1 MLSVGLGL
9 SLSQILEQFRSTRL
23 TLSVPAAIF
32 VVVPMLA
39 YLTTRVIPLDPPH
52 AVGILLLGTGAGAPF
67 LPKLAEFARGKDMLP
82 RTAMPD
88 KFFSG

>member
-9 SLSQILEQFRSTRL
+9 SLSQILEQFRSTPL

-52 AVGILLLGTGAGAPF
+52 GVGILLLGAPF